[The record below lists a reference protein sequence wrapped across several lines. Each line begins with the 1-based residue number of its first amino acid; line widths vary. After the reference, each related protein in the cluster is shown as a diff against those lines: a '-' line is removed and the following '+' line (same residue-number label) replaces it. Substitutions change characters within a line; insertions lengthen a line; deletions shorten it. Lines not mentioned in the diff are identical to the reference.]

1 MNTKKLLFIA
11 GIFSMTLLASA
22 ATQAQQ
28 QKPVLPGNTAQKEI
42 ANNDAG
48 NYSYKLYNAPNNM
61 YGYDIYKDGKPVYHQ
76 FVLMYISKEGKRLI
90 ATKPQAQ
97 KAALIAIGK
106 IKQGQPPMLSGDDL
120 KKIIAL

>member
-61 YGYDIYKDGKPVYHQ
+61 YGYDLYKDGKPVYHQ
-76 FVLMYISKEGKRLI
+76 FVLMYVSKEGKRLI

>member
-22 ATQAQQ
+22 AIQAQQ
-28 QKPVLPGNTAQKEI
+28 QKPVLPGNAAQKEI

-61 YGYDIYKDGKPVYHQ
+61 YGYDLYKDGKPVYHQ
-76 FVLMYISKEGKRLI
+76 FVLMYVSKEGKRLI